1 LNGFISLLSIIFKLH
16 MKELIITNKILN
28 WYDIHKRT
36 LPWRKK
42 TSLKKKQYY
51 TLVSEFMLQ
60 QTQVVTVIP
69 YFNRFIKNI
78 PDLET
83 LANFENRKLIK
94 LWEGL
99 GYYSRVRN
107 LKKAAKIVIKDFNKK
122 LPENFL
128 DLKSLPGIGDYTASA
143 ILAIAFNKPFIP
155 LDGNVE
161 RVLKRYLYL
170 KKENQIQKNNLIE
183 SKKILGTSI
192 RSSDYA
198 QALMELGAIIC
209 KPKKPLCQ
217 KCPISKNCKSLAKQD
232 FVLKKIKKDSKD
244 KYFLLKIYKKNNKYL
259 LVKNRNFNFL
269 KNFNIFPMEELIRPK
284 NFNQNLN
291 FKMSNMNMNIK
302 IKNNKVIKPIPF
314 SYWIDPKKLKN
325 HTLPTFT
332 KKIFTYLENHK

>member
-1 LNGFISLLSIIFKLH
+1 
-16 MKELIITNKILN
+16 MKDQIITNKILN
-28 WYDIHKRT
+28 WYDINKRS

-42 TSLKKKQYY
+42 TSSKKRQYY

-83 LANFENRKLIK
+83 LASFENRKLIK
-94 LWEGL
+94 FWEGL

-107 LKKAAKIVIKDFNKK
+107 LKKAARVIIKDFNKK
-122 LPENFL
+122 LPDNFL

-143 ILAIAFNKPFIP
+143 ISAIAFNKPFIP

-170 KKENQIQKNNLIE
+170 KKENQIQKDNLIK
-183 SKKILGTSI
+183 SKKVLGTSS

-198 QALMELGAIIC
+198 QALMELGALIC
-209 KPKKPLCQ
+209 RPNNPLCE
-217 KCPISKNCKSLAKQD
+217 KCPISKNCKSFAKQD
-232 FVLKKIKKDSKD
+232 FILNKIKKISRD
-244 KYFLLKIYKKNNKYL
+244 KYFLLKVYKKNDKYL
-259 LVKNRNFNFL
+259 LVKNKNFNFL
-269 KNFNIFPMEELIRPK
+269 KNFNIFPMQELIRPK

-291 FKMSNMNMNIK
+291 FKMSNMNMNIE
-302 IKNNKVIKPIPF
+302 IKNDKITKPIPF
-314 SYWIDPKKLKN
+314 SYWINPKKLKN
-325 HTLPTFT
+325 YTLPTFT
-332 KKIFTYLENHK
+332 KKIVKYLENHK

>member
-1 LNGFISLLSIIFKLH
+1 
-16 MKELIITNKILN
+16 MKDQIITNKILN
-28 WYDIHKRT
+28 WYDINKRS

-42 TSLKKKQYY
+42 TSSKKKQYY

-83 LANFENRKLIK
+83 LASFENRKLIK
-94 LWEGL
+94 FWEGL

-107 LKKAAKIVIKDFNKK
+107 LKKAARVIIKDFNKK
-122 LPENFL
+122 LPDNFL

-143 ILAIAFNKPFIP
+143 ISAIAFNKPFIP

-170 KKENQIQKNNLIE
+170 KKENQIQKDNLIK
-183 SKKILGTSI
+183 SKKVLGTSS
-192 RSSDYA
+192 RSSEYA
-198 QALMELGAIIC
+198 QALMELGALIC
-209 KPKKPLCQ
+209 RPNNPLCE
-217 KCPISKNCKSLAKQD
+217 KCPISKNCKSYAKQD
-232 FVLKKIKKDSKD
+232 FILNKIKKNNKD
-244 KYFLLKIYKKNNKYL
+244 KYFLLKVYKKNNKYL
-259 LVKNRNFNFL
+259 LVKNRSFNFL
-269 KNFNIFPMEELIRPK
+269 KNFNIFPMQELIRPK

-291 FKMSNMNMNIK
+291 FKMSNMNMNIE
-302 IKNNKVIKPIPF
+302 IKNDKMTKTIPF

-325 HTLPTFT
+325 YTLPTFT
-332 KKIFTYLENHK
+332 KKIVTYLENHK

>member
-1 LNGFISLLSIIFKLH
+1 
-16 MKELIITNKILN
+16 MKDQIITNKILN
-28 WYDIHKRT
+28 WYDINKRS

-42 TSLKKKQYY
+42 TSLKKRQYY

-83 LANFENRKLIK
+83 LASFENRKLIK
-94 LWEGL
+94 FWEGL
-99 GYYSRVRN
+99 GYYSRVKN
-107 LKKAAKIVIKDFNKK
+107 LKKTAQVIIKDFNKK
-122 LPENFL
+122 LPDNFL

-143 ILAIAFNKPFIP
+143 ISAIAFNKPFIP

-170 KKENQIQKNNLIE
+170 KKENQIQKDNLIK
-183 SKKILGTSI
+183 SKKVLGTSH

-198 QALMELGAIIC
+198 QALMELGALIC
-209 KPKKPLCQ
+209 RPNNPFCE
-217 KCPISKNCKSLAKQD
+217 KCPISKNCKSFAKQD
-232 FVLKKIKKDSKD
+232 FVLNKIKKINKD
-244 KYFLLKIYKKNNKYL
+244 KYFLLKVYKKNNKYL
-259 LVKNRNFNFL
+259 LIKNTNFNFL
-269 KNFNIFPMEELIRPK
+269 KNFNIFPMQELIRPK

-291 FKMSNMNMNIK
+291 FKMSNMNMNIE
-302 IKNNKVIKPIPF
+302 IKNDKMTKPIPL

-325 HTLPTFT
+325 YTLPTFT
-332 KKIFTYLENHK
+332 KKIVTYLENHK

>member
-1 LNGFISLLSIIFKLH
+1 
-16 MKELIITNKILN
+16 MKDQIITNKILN
-28 WYDIHKRT
+28 WYDIHKRS
-36 LPWRKK
+36 LPWR
-42 TSLKKKQYY
+42 SRVSSKKKQYY

-83 LANFENRKLIK
+83 LASFEDQKLIK

-107 LKKAAKIVIKDFNKK
+107 LKKAAQVVIKNFKK
-122 LPENFL
+122 KIPDNYL

-143 ILAIAFNKPFIP
+143 ISAIAFNKPIIP

-170 KKENQIQKNNLIE
+170 KSESQIQKENLIKR
-183 SKKILGTSI
+183 KKVLGTSS

-198 QALMELGAIIC
+198 QALMELGALVC
-209 KPKKPLCQ
+209 KPNNPICE
-217 KCPISKNCKSLAKQD
+217 KCPISKNCKSFIKKD
-232 FVLKKIKKDSKD
+232 FVLTKIKKNKKD
-244 KYFLLKIYKKNNKYL
+244 KYFLLKVYKKNNKYL
-259 LVKNRNFNFL
+259 LIKNNKFNFL
-269 KNFNIFPMEELIRPK
+269 KNLNIFPMQELIKPK

-291 FKMSNMNMNIK
+291 FKMSNMNMKIK
-302 IKNNKVIKPIPF
+302 IQNDKIIKPIPF
-314 SYWIDPKKLKN
+314 SYWIDPEKLKN
-325 HTLPTFT
+325 YTLPTFT
-332 KKIFTYLENHK
+332 KKIFTYLEKHK

>member
-1 LNGFISLLSIIFKLH
+1 
-16 MKELIITNKILN
+16 MKDQIITNKILN
-28 WYDIHKRT
+28 WYDINKRS

-42 TSLKKKQYY
+42 TSSKKRQYY

-83 LANFENRKLIK
+83 LASFENQKLIK
-94 LWEGL
+94 FWEGL

-107 LKKAAKIVIKDFNKK
+107 LKKAAQVIIKDFNKK
-122 LPENFL
+122 LPDNFL

-143 ILAIAFNKPFIP
+143 ISAIAFNKPFIP

-170 KKENQIQKNNLIE
+170 KKENQIQKDNLIK
-183 SKKILGTSI
+183 SKKVLGTSS

-198 QALMELGAIIC
+198 QALMELGALIC
-209 KPKKPLCQ
+209 RPNNPLCE
-217 KCPISKNCKSLAKQD
+217 KCPISKNCKSFAKQD
-232 FVLKKIKKDSKD
+232 FILNKIKKINKD
-244 KYFLLKIYKKNNKYL
+244 KYFLLKVYKKNDKYL
-259 LVKNRNFNFL
+259 LVKNKNFNFL
-269 KNFNIFPMEELIRPK
+269 KNFNIFPMQELIRPK

-291 FKMSNMNMNIK
+291 FKISNMNMNIE
-302 IKNNKVIKPIPF
+302 IKNDKITKPIPF
-314 SYWIDPKKLKN
+314 SYWINPKKLKKY
-325 HTLPTFT
+325 TLPTFT
-332 KKIFTYLENHK
+332 KKIVKYLENHK

>member
-1 LNGFISLLSIIFKLH
+1 
-16 MKELIITNKILN
+16 MKDQIITNKILN
-28 WYDIHKRT
+28 WYDINKRS

-42 TSLKKKQYY
+42 TSSKKRQYY

-83 LANFENRKLIK
+83 LASFENRKLIK
-94 LWEGL
+94 FWEGL

-107 LKKAAKIVIKDFNKK
+107 LKKAAQVIIKDFNKK
-122 LPENFL
+122 LPDNFL

-143 ILAIAFNKPFIP
+143 ISAIAFNKPFIP

-170 KKENQIQKNNLIE
+170 KKENQIQKDNLIK
-183 SKKILGTSI
+183 SKKVLGTSS

-198 QALMELGAIIC
+198 QALMELGALIC
-209 KPKKPLCQ
+209 RPNNPLCE
-217 KCPISKNCKSLAKQD
+217 KCPISKNCKSFAKQD
-232 FVLKKIKKDSKD
+232 FILNKIKKINKD
-244 KYFLLKIYKKNNKYL
+244 KYFLLKVYKKNDKYL

-269 KNFNIFPMEELIRPK
+269 KNFNIFPMQELIRPK

-291 FKMSNMNMNIK
+291 FKMSNMNMNIE
-302 IKNNKVIKPIPF
+302 IKNDKITKPIPF

-325 HTLPTFT
+325 YTLPTFT
-332 KKIFTYLENHK
+332 KKIVTYLENHK